1 METFTEITPQQAFEM
16 VENEEATLAD
26 IRDSRRYAYSH
37 AQDAFHLTN
46 ENYGRFLDEVDYDE
60 PVIIMCYHGVS
71 SRNTAQ
77 FLVEQGFENVYSVKG
92 GFDGWVHAGLP
103 IETAY

>member
-1 METFTEITPQQAFEM
+1 M
-16 VENEEATLAD
+16 
-26 IRDSRRYAYSH
+26 
-37 AQDAFHLTN
+37 
-46 ENYGRFLDEVDYDE
+46 DYDE
-60 PVIIMCYHGVS
+60 PLIIMCYHGVS

-77 FLVEQGFENVYSVKG
+77 FLVEQGFEEVYSVKG

>member
-1 METFTEITPQQAFEM
+1 METFTEITPEQAFEL
-16 VENEEATLAD
+16 VENQGGTLCD
-26 IRDSRRYAYSH
+26 IRDARRYTYSH

-46 ENYGRFLDEVDYDE
+46 ESYGRLLDEVDYDE
-60 PVIIMCYHGVS
+60 PLIIMCYHGVS

-77 FLVEQGFENVYSVKG
+77 FLVEQGFEEVYSVKG

-103 IETAY
+103 IETVY